1 MVIKSPFV
9 TQMFFRPNTSPAI
22 IGSPSSLMT
31 KLYISPPSTRVSRKK
46 LPSVDSVPL
55 PPSSV
60 NKPPSFHP
68 PHSNL
73 QTFAGENFVFQF
85 AASDPEGSALL
96 FQLEEAPPGA
106 VLSPA
111 GLLIWRVPL
120 LPGAEAEEAKEEE
133 GRSKRHSFRLML
145 SDECNAQS
153 TVTLEVEL
161 GGKTVLK

>member
-1 MVIKSPFV
+1 MQNIFASIHVWKKNNLSVKSVF
-9 TQMFFRPNTSPAI
+9 
-22 IGSPSSLMT
+22 
-31 KLYISPPSTRVSRKK
+31 
-46 LPSVDSVPL
+46 L

-68 PHSNL
+68 PRSDL

-111 GLLIWRVPL
+111 GLLIWRVPSF
-120 LPGAEAEEAKEEE
+120 PEAETEDDEEE
-133 GRSKRHSFRLML
+133 GGGSGRQSFRFML

-153 TVTLEVEL
+153 TVTVEV
-161 GGKTVLK
+161 K

>member
-1 MVIKSPFV
+1 MQDIRASIHVWKKKNLSAKSIF
-9 TQMFFRPNTSPAI
+9 
-22 IGSPSSLMT
+22 
-31 KLYISPPSTRVSRKK
+31 
-46 LPSVDSVPL
+46 L

-68 PHSNL
+68 PRSEL

-111 GLLIWRVPL
+111 GLLIWRVPS
-120 LPGAEAEEAKEEE
+120 LPETEEMDDEEE
-133 GRSKRHSFRLML
+133 GGHSRHHSFRFIL

-153 TVTLEVEL
+153 TVTVEV
-161 GGKTVLK
+161 K

>member
-1 MVIKSPFV
+1 
-9 TQMFFRPNTSPAI
+9 MFGRKRFSA
-22 IGSPSSLMT
+22 
-31 KLYISPPSTRVSRKK
+31 KRVFH
-46 LPSVDSVPL
+46 

-68 PHSNL
+68 PHSDL

-120 LPGAEAEEAKEEE
+120 LSEVETEDDEEEA
-133 GRSKRHSFRLML
+133 GRSRRYSFRFML

-153 TVTLEVEL
+153 TATAEVE
-161 GGKTVLK
+161 

>member
-1 MVIKSPFV
+1 MCVLVEQILSAKSV
-9 TQMFFRPNTSPAI
+9 
-22 IGSPSSLMT
+22 
-31 KLYISPPSTRVSRKK
+31 V
-46 LPSVDSVPL
+46 LPS
-55 PPSSV
+55 SSV

-68 PHSNL
+68 PRSDL

-111 GLLIWRVPL
+111 GLLIWRVPS
-120 LPGAEAEEAKEEE
+120 LPKAEAEDDEEE
-133 GRSKRHSFRLML
+133 GGRSRRYSFRFML

-153 TVTLEVEL
+153 TVTVEVE
-161 GGKTVLK
+161 